1 MNCENIILE
10 VLKEAGDTGL
20 PVSKITHHVYN
31 ASNSLFHDIAWDDVK
46 SYVSTFLLKQSR
58 NPNSLIEKT
67 EKRGY
72 YALKIKNTD
81 DSQLLFQFSNHE
93 EPKDKEDSDY
103 SSSLFLDM

>member
-67 EKRGY
+67 EKRLRDGNCSTKS
-72 YALKIKNTD
+72 ASILAMR
-81 DSQLLFQFSNHE
+81 
-93 EPKDKEDSDY
+93 P
-103 SSSLFLDM
+103 

>member
-31 ASNSLFHDIAWDDVK
+31 ASNSLSHDIAWDDVK

-93 EPKDKEDSDY
+93 EPKDKEDIDC

>member
-31 ASNSLFHDIAWDDVK
+31 ASNSLFHDIAWEDV
-46 SYVSTFLLKQSR
+46 
-58 NPNSLIEKT
+58 
-67 EKRGY
+67 
-72 YALKIKNTD
+72 KIKNTD

-93 EPKDKEDSDY
+93 EPKDKEDIDC

>member
-46 SYVSTFLLKQSR
+46 SYVSTFF
-58 NPNSLIEKT
+58 IE
-67 EKRGY
+67 
-72 YALKIKNTD
+72 AI
-81 DSQLLFQFSNHE
+81 S
-93 EPKDKEDSDY
+93 
-103 SSSLFLDM
+103 